1 MRPILT
7 RDKRMRSEG
16 NTILDIQ
23 DLTIRFHMRQGLVT
37 AVDGLELSLQEGRV
51 LGVVGESGCGKS
63 VMSRALIRI
72 EAPGTIE
79 QGRVRYIDRDG
90 CEVAIEKL
98 DPAGPDIRRIRWK
111 EIAMIFQEPMA
122 SFGPQHTIGEQ
133 ISEAMELH
141 GIVGGRNRREA
152 VVASLASVRM
162 PRPRETAEQYPYQL
176 SGGMRQRAMI
186 AMALSCGPRILIADE
201 PTTALDVST
210 ESQILDL
217 LRERQQALGMS
228 ILYISHN
235 LGVVAHIADE
245 VAVMYLGRVV
255 ERAPV
260 RVLFAA
266 PKHPYTL
273 ALLRSI
279 ARVDRDIPGRLE
291 VLGGSLPDP
300 FSRPAGCVFHQRCP
314 ECISG
319 LCDRVVP
326 PCVRL
331 DNGSTVACHLYG
343 GEHA

>member
-1 MRPILT
+1 
-7 RDKRMRSEG
+7 MRSEG

-23 DLTIRFHMRQGLVT
+23 DLTIRFHMRQGMVT
-37 AVDGLELSLQEGRV
+37 AVDGLELSLEEGRV

-79 QGRVRYIDRDG
+79 KGRVRYIDRDG

-133 ISEAMELH
+133 IAEAMELH
-141 GIVGGRNRREA
+141 GILCGRNRREA
-152 VVASLASVRM
+152 VVASLDSVRM

-217 LRERQQALGMS
+217 LRERQKDLGMS

-235 LGVVAHIADE
+235 LGVVAHIADD

-255 ERAPV
+255 ERASV

-279 ARVDRDIPGRLE
+279 PRVDRDIPGRLE
-291 VLGGSLPDP
+291 VLSGSLPDP
-300 FSRPAGCVFHQRCP
+300 FARPAGCVFHQRCP

-326 PCVRL
+326 PCVHL
-331 DNGSTVACHLYG
+331 DDGSTVTCHLYG